1 MRRTQPRTET
11 LSCDGSPQEPVVLS
25 PVQETVFEK
34 QRGLSELQ
42 TLHGLCQVHVTDLHN
57 PLMESRLDVLRAV
70 AGLEISI
77 DFLKLTPSGMSFV
90 TPQDRSAE
98 LESKFKELGISYNA
112 RQDRSLVSL
121 FAVNMRD
128 EEGLVAEIV
137 KNAIAV
143 GAQID
148 HIGDG
153 HDRLLL
159 VTGREH
165 AKLLIAH
172 FQQFLVRPLGEAK
185 VARPR

>member
-11 LSCDGSPQEPVVLS
+11 LSCDGSPPEPVVIS

-34 QRGLSELQ
+34 QRGLSEVE
-42 TLHGLCQVHVTDLHN
+42 TTHGLCQVHVTDLPA
-57 PLMESRLDVLRAV
+57 PLMESRLDVLRAIAAV
-70 AGLEISI
+70 EVSI

-90 TPQDRSAE
+90 APQDHSAK
-98 LESKFKELGISYNA
+98 LLAKFKELGISYSA
-112 RQDRSLVSL
+112 RQDRSLVTL

-159 VTGREH
+159 VTSREH
-165 AKLLIAH
+165 SDLLVDH
-172 FQQFLVRPLGEAK
+172 FRRSLVRPRGEAK

>member
-11 LSCDGSPQEPVVLS
+11 LSCDGSPPEPVVIS
-25 PVQETVFEK
+25 PIQETVFEK
-34 QRGLSELQ
+34 QRGLSEVE
-42 TLHGLCQVHVTDLHN
+42 TTHGLCQVHIIDLAQ
-57 PLMESRLDVLRAV
+57 PLMESRLSVLQAI
-70 AGLEISI
+70 AALEISI

-90 TPQDRSAE
+90 VPQDRSVE
-98 LESKFKELGISYNA
+98 LEAKFKELGISYNA
-112 RQDRSLVSL
+112 RQDRSVVSV

-137 KNAIAV
+137 KNAIGV

-159 VTGREH
+159 VVNRDH
-165 AKLLIAH
+165 AGLIVDH
-172 FQQFLVRPLGEAK
+172 FRQSMVRPKGEAR
-185 VARPR
+185 VSRPR